1 PAHRLVLSA
10 DRVSTDPARQIRQR
24 MDYRDGHDRA
34 WRTVQL
40 VEPGDGY
47 RLSENGDFV
56 YDESGEAVSGPLTVR
71 WQVAAG
77 DECSAG
83 GLALLQ
89 YPGYC
94 VDRSRPAR
102 EAPPL
107 PFAQQYRD
115 ATLKPVLTQ
124 RGDGNYRL
132 LRPCPWY
139 VVGQDENDSYQGES
153 EPEPDPEP
161 EPDSDGLQAP
171 AGNGDTRPEIGMRS
185 ERIDWIGPRS
195 QQYMLGNGV
204 RSYDPAQQRFLTM
217 DSLSPF
223 GAGGISPYAYC
234 LGDPVNRADPSGHV
248 SWDQWWDISLQVLAI
263 ALTVV
268 TMIVAAPLGGF
279 ILGLTL
285 MGGGIFIGARL
296 AQITAT
302 VLEESHPEAAY
313 VFKLITLALDVNAVI
328 LMAPVSFMG
337 FKNGMRHI
345 GKKLKAIPARKAAG
359 AVGSPTLSTHQ
370 KYFMQSYA
378 NRYAQG
384 GRTSLG
390 SFPYSAY
397 SAQSVQNDWMASLKD
412 KFALSF

>member
-1 PAHRLVLSA
+1 
-10 DRVSTDPARQIRQR
+10 
-24 MDYRDGHDRA
+24 M
-34 WRTVQL
+34 
-40 VEPGDGY
+40 
-47 RLSENGDFV
+47 
-56 YDESGEAVSGPLTVR
+56 
-71 WQVAAG
+71 
-77 DECSAG
+77 
-83 GLALLQ
+83 
-89 YPGYC
+89 
-94 VDRSRPAR
+94 
-102 EAPPL
+102 
-107 PFAQQYRD
+107 
-115 ATLKPVLTQ
+115 
-124 RGDGNYRL
+124 
-132 LRPCPWY
+132 
-139 VVGQDENDSYQGES
+139 
-153 EPEPDPEP
+153 
-161 EPDSDGLQAP
+161 
-171 AGNGDTRPEIGMRS
+171 
-185 ERIDWIGPRS
+185 
-195 QQYMLGNGV
+195 
-204 RSYDPAQQRFLTM
+204 
-217 DSLSPF
+217 
-223 GAGGISPYAYC
+223 
-234 LGDPVNRADPSGHV
+234 NRADPSGHV

-302 VLEESHPEAAY
+302 VLEESPPEAAY